1 MTKVNNV
8 AATVNAGTD
17 QTMYQNEPV
26 IFDGQFTD
34 SGILDTHTIEWN
46 FGDGNTVTSVLN
58 PNHIYTQNG
67 EYTVTLTITDK
78 DGAVTNDT
86 MTVTVKKPPTIQAS
100 DISIIEGDNGNKYAV
115 FTANLS
121 EASRRTITANYSTTD
136 GTATFGSDYT
146 AANGTISFASGEI
159 SKTITVQLIG
169 DTLDE
174 FDETFFV
181 NLSDAT
187 NAIILTNQ
195 ATVTIL
201 DDDAAPTL
209 TIGDRIITE
218 GDNGTLNV
226 TYTINLNAPSG
237 KPVSANYTTADGTAT
252 AGTDYTAT
260 NGIVSFA
267 PGETSKTITV
277 QVLGDAID
285 EFDETFFLNLSDATN
300 ATITKNQAVTTILD
314 NDAPPSITIGD
325 RSITETDSGAIAL
338 TYTISLDA
346 PSAKPISVKYATADG
361 TASAGNDYTAT
372 NGIISFAP
380 GETSKTITVQV
391 IGDTIDEFDE
401 TFFLNLSD
409 ATNATITKNQAV
421 STILDNDAPPSI
433 TIGDRSITEGDSG
446 TTSITYTV
454 NLSTPSAKPISVKYA
469 TADGTA
475 SAGNDYT
482 ATNSTISFAPGE
494 TSKTITVL
502 VLGDTIDEF
511 DETFFLNLSDATNA
525 TITKN
530 QAVST
535 ILDNDAPPSITIGDR
550 TITETDNGATS
561 ITYTISL
568 DAASAKPIS
577 VKYATADGTANAG
590 TDYTATNGTITFSIS
605 KCSAAILLS
614 NIGVPIIVINRTYN
628 T

>member
-1 MTKVNNV
+1 
-8 AATVNAGTD
+8 
-17 QTMYQNEPV
+17 MYQNEPV